1 MTTTSQ
7 LNRIRLTRI
16 VNNLPAAPLSKK
28 RSTEASQ
35 RDTLLA
41 EMSPDQL
48 KNLQQQRT
56 HGATVRGRVALG
68 NVIQAS
74 ATLAI
79 FQSKQASAKAKKGT
93 K

>member
-1 MTTTSQ
+1 MTATGQ
-7 LNRIRLTRI
+7 LNRIRLARI
-16 VNNLPAAPLSKK
+16 VNNLPAAPLTGK

-79 FQSKQASAKAKKGT
+79 FQSKQAAKAKKGT
-93 K
+93 AK